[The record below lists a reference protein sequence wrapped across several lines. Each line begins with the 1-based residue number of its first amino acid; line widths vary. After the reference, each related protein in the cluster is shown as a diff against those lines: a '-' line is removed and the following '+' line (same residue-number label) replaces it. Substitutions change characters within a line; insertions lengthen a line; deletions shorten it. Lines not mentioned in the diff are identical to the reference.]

1 MKFTRFMMP
10 MALALAAGCYA
21 ADQGTKDDPLTIGS
35 VEELLQ
41 FRDAVLDSGM
51 YKGVKLKNAGEGLH
65 FKQTADLDL
74 STVCG
79 KGIGNWTPIAPFE
92 GSFDGD
98 GHKISNL
105 YIDEAQGSVFS
116 AGFFGHVFNN
126 GDDTLYFNNMVF
138 ENAYIR
144 ASTFVGTIVTQVV
157 RGRAVLRN
165 NEVNLTY
172 ESGDSEDA
180 AIQMGGLMGNTVAD
194 WVGFYDN
201 TVKGSFKV
209 STAENAAVGGIIGV
223 LVDPG
228 DLEGNVNEANIVIEG
243 KTYSNIGGIVGQL
256 LASCTFKGNTN
267 KGDISVNVP
276 SEYGFVGGLA
286 GVVPSLGSEN
296 TITGNANYGKI
307 EVTAYYAAEGGLFGY
322 VSGNTNTFLDSCIN
336 YGDVT
341 YHGVTDQ
348 KLVQVGGV
356 AGIWEVKQAS
366 RIENK
371 GKITVENANA
381 PFVGGI
387 AGYVRPGAKSADF
400 FKAVNEGNIEIVTTA
415 ATLDGW
421 ISGLVGSTDLIEY
434 LRLDSCVNKGDVIL
448 PESAEPKGL
457 FSKPLASTYGSD
469 VPLQASTSVN
479 EGNVADIE
487 PRMALVAPRHTAFA
501 VRTWKNGT
509 GSLLLEVTGLTPME
523 LGKARVQVHTL
534 DGRRLP
540 VSMKRLGNVFELG
553 VPAEQQVIVRLHSPN
568 GNKTLIIR

>member
-228 DLEGNVNEANIVIEG
+228 DLEGNVNEASISIAGHAYTQV
-243 KTYSNIGGIVGQL
+243 GGIIGEL
-256 LASCTFKGNTN
+256 IAPYTFKANVN
-267 KGDISVNVP
+267 KGDITVNVP
-276 SEYGFVGGLA
+276 GEYAFVGGLV
-286 GVVPSLGSEN
+286 GVNPSLVSQK
-296 TITGNANYGKI
+296 TIVGNVNYGKV
-307 EVTAYYAAEGGLFGY
+307 EVTASYAAVGGLYGF
-322 VSGNTNTFLDSCIN
+322 VSGNTDTVLDSCIN
-336 YGDVT
+336 NGDVT
-341 YHGVTDQ
+341 YHGDSKQ
-348 KLVQVGGV
+348 ENVQVGGI

-366 RIENK
+366 RLENK
-371 GKITVENANA
+371 GKVTIENARV

-387 AGYVRPGAKSADF
+387 AGYIRPGAKSADM
-400 FKAVNEGNIEIVTTA
+400 FKMVNEGNIEIVTTA

-421 ISGLVGSTDLIEY
+421 VSGLVGSTDQIEY
-434 LRLDSCVNKGDVIL
+434 LRLDSCVNKGNVVL
-448 PESAEPKGL
+448 PASAEPKGF
-457 FSKPLASTYGSD
+457 FSKPFASTYGSD

-479 EGNVADIE
+479 EGDVPDIE
-487 PRMALVAPRHTAFA
+487 PRTVLTAPRHSAFA
-501 VRTWKNGT
+501 VRSWKNGT
-509 GSLLLEVTGLTPME
+509 SLSLEFLGLTPME
-523 LGKARVQVHTL
+523 LGKMRVQVYSM

>member
-41 FRDAVLDSGM
+41 FRDAVLDSGV

-92 GSFDGD
+92 GSFDGG

-116 AGFFGHVFNN
+116 AGFFGHVFNYGN
-126 GDDTLYFNNMVF
+126 DTLYFNNMVF

-157 RGRAVLRN
+157 KGRAVLRN

-172 ESGDSEDA
+172 ESSDNGDA
-180 AIQMGGLMGNTVAD
+180 AIQMGGLMGNTVAE
-194 WVGFYDN
+194 WVGFYGN

-209 STAENAAVGGIIGV
+209 TAASQVAVGGIIGV

-228 DLEGNVNEANIVIEG
+228 ALEGNVNEASISVTG
-243 KTYSNIGGIVGQL
+243 YASSHVGGIIGELV
-256 LASCTFKGNTN
+256 APYTFKGNTN
-267 KGDISVNVP
+267 KGDITVNVP
-276 SEYGFVGGLA
+276 GEYAFVGGLV
-286 GVVPSLGSEN
+286 GVNPSLPSQK
-296 TITGNANYGKI
+296 TVVGNFNEGKVD
-307 EVTAYYAAEGGLFGY
+307 VTASYAAEGGLFGY
-322 VSGNTNTFLDSCIN
+322 VSGDTNTVLDSCIN
-336 YGDVT
+336 YGDVI
-341 YHGVTDQ
+341 YHGVTEQ
-348 KLVQVGGV
+348 KMVQVGGV
-356 AGIWEVKQAS
+356 AGIWEVKRAS

-387 AGYVRPGAKSADF
+387 TGYVRPGAKSADM
-400 FKAVNEGNIEIVTTA
+400 FKMVNEGDIEIVTTA
-415 ATLDGW
+415 STLDGW
-421 ISGLVGSTDLIEY
+421 VAGLVANTDEIEY
-434 LRLDSCVNKGDVIL
+434 LRLDSCVNKGNVIL
-448 PESAEPKGL
+448 PESAEPKGF
-457 FSKPLASTYGSD
+457 FSKPLASTYGSN

-479 EGNVADIE
+479 EGNVPDIE
-487 PRMALVAPRHTAFA
+487 PSMALVASRHTAFA
-501 VRTWKNGT
+501 VRSWKNGT
-509 GSLLLEVTGLTPME
+509 SLSLEVSGLTPME
-523 LGKARVQVHTL
+523 LGKARVQVFSL

-540 VSMKRLGNVFELG
+540 VSMKRSGNMFELDVSAG
-553 VPAEQQVIVRLHSPN
+553 QPVIVRLYSPN
-568 GNKTLIIR
+568 ASKTLIIR